1 MPSAEIISIGSELLL
16 GQIVDTNATWMAQ
29 RLTEIG
35 VNLYRKSVVGDNKA
49 RMFDVINQAL
59 ERSDIVICGGGL
71 GPTQDDITRE
81 VIAKVT
87 HRKLIL
93 DKDLLNTIDTM
104 FRSRG
109 FLMTKNNERQ
119 AYIPEGSVKI
129 HNPNGTAP
137 SFAVEDPRG
146 VVFALPGV
154 PFELKWLFSNE
165 VTPYLKEKFTLS
177 DVISYKILK
186 VAELGES
193 NVDHLIGDLIA
204 DSSNPTVG
212 VLAHPGQVDVRITAK
227 AGSVKEADILI
238 EPVEKEVRSLLGKHI
253 FASNDQTME
262 TVVGELLRKANITI
276 CSYEDVT
283 QGMLCDRLQKASL
296 DHFVEGIVGNGIETI
311 DRLSQVK
318 NADSKT
324 KFTNTTQNLIEN
336 LALKILKNCGTEL
349 SVVLHGAPDI
359 SDDAEN
365 LARGK
370 TFITVT
376 DGKSFKSRNLNVSGR
391 GNPDRIRTSFEA
403 LNLIRDVIQNGFE
416 KEK

>member
-35 VNLYRKSVVGDNKA
+35 VNLYRKSVVGDNKS

-59 ERSDIVICGGGL
+59 DRSDIVICGGGL
-71 GPTQDDITRE
+71 GPTQDDITRQ
-81 VIAKVT
+81 VIADVT
-87 HRKLIL
+87 NRKLIL
-93 DKDLLNTIDTM
+93 DKDLLHTIDTM

-119 AYIPEGSVKI
+119 AYIPDGSVKI

-146 VVFALPGV
+146 VIFALPGV
-154 PFELKWLFSNE
+154 PFELKWLFTNE
-165 VTPYLKEKFTLS
+165 VTPYLKQKFTLS
-177 DVISYKILK
+177 DVINYKILK

-204 DSSNPTVG
+204 NSSNPTVG

-227 AGSVKEADILI
+227 AGSVKEANILI
-238 EPVEKEVRSLLGKHI
+238 APIEKEIRSLLGKHI
-253 FASNDQTME
+253 FATDDETME
-262 TVVGELLRKANITI
+262 TILGNLITKNNITI

-283 QGMLCDRLQKASL
+283 QGMLCDRLKQASL
-296 DHFVEGIVGNGIETI
+296 DHFIEGIVGNGIETI
-311 DRLSQVK
+311 LRL
-318 NADSKT
+318 T
-324 KFTNTTQNLIEN
+324 KSSCNQPTPKLTNNTQNAIEA
-336 LALKILKNCGTEL
+336 LALKILSNCNSDL

-359 SDDAEN
+359 SDKAEN
-365 LARGK
+365 LARGR

-391 GNPDRIRTSFEA
+391 GHPDRVRTSFEA
-403 LNLIRDVIQNGFE
+403 LNLIRTVIQNGFI
-416 KEK
+416 KAK